1 MFICTLFRFKH
12 FPSSSS
18 SSSYYYYYIIMIG
31 HGIQSTTT
39 TDGFLEVAKADFK
52 GCDIGDAAPEVVQ
65 LIPNCFLTMA
75 RKKSARFQSF

>member
-1 MFICTLFRFKH
+1 MFICTLFCFKH
-12 FPSSSS
+12 FSSSY
-18 SSSYYYYYIIMIG
+18 YYYYYIIMIG

-52 GCDIGDAAPEVVQ
+52 GCDIDDAAPEVVQ

-75 RKKSARFQSF
+75 RKKDARFQSF